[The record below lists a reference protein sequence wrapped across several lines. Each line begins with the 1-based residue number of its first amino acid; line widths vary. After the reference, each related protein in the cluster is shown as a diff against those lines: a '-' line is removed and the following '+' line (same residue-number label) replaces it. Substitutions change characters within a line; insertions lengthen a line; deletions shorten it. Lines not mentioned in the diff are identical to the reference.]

1 MNADATPGM
10 LGPVHVVIAPDSFKG
25 SLAADLVA
33 DAIAAGLRR
42 VRPDV
47 ETVLRPIADGGEG
60 TVAAALRAGYRPRT
74 VQVSGPDGR
83 PVDATFAV
91 DGTTA
96 VVELATAAG
105 LGQLEEPA
113 PMTATTRGV
122 GQLLRAAL
130 DDGVGRIVLGIGG
143 SATNDGG
150 AGMLQ
155 GLGVRLLDADGA
167 ELPPGGGA
175 LARLDRVDVSDLD
188 PRVAGVEL
196 VVASDVTNP
205 LVGPDGAAAVFGPQ
219 KGASPEQVRE
229 LDAALSRYATVL
241 GRDVGTDPSSVR
253 GAGGAG
259 GTAAGALAVLGASVV
274 SGAGLVC
281 DLVGLAEALDGA
293 VLAITGE
300 GALDEQTPHGKAP
313 SEVASRARAAG
324 VPCLA
329 VAGVVRLSV
338 DRLTE
343 AGFVAAHGLG
353 EVEPD
358 VQRCLAEPEPL
369 LAELAARVLPPHLP
383 AADQRAS
390 SSPRA

>member
-1 MNADATPGM
+1 M

-300 GALDEQTPHGKAP
+300 GALDE
-313 SEVASRARAAG
+313 
-324 VPCLA
+324 
-329 VAGVVRLSV
+329 
-338 DRLTE
+338 
-343 AGFVAAHGLG
+343 
-353 EVEPD
+353 
-358 VQRCLAEPEPL
+358 
-369 LAELAARVLPPHLP
+369 
-383 AADQRAS
+383 
-390 SSPRA
+390 

>member
-1 MNADATPGM
+1 M
-10 LGPVHVVIAPDSFKG
+10 LGAVHVVIAPDSFKG
-25 SLAADLVA
+25 SLAADRVA
-33 DAIAAGLRR
+33 DALAEGLRR
-42 VRPDV
+42 VRPEV
-47 ETVLRPIADGGEG
+47 EAVLRPIADGGEG

-74 VQVSGPDGR
+74 LSVSGPDGR
-83 PVDATFAV
+83 PVEATLAL

-105 LGQLEEPA
+105 LGLLERPA
-113 PMTATTRGV
+113 PTTASTRGV
-122 GQLLRAAL
+122 GELVREAL
-130 DDGVGRIVLGIGG
+130 DGGVQRIVLGIGG
-143 SATNDGG
+143 SATTDGG

-155 GLGVRLLDADGA
+155 ALGVRLLDSDGA

-175 LARLDRVDVSDLD
+175 LARLDRVDAAGLD
-188 PRVAGVEL
+188 PRLAGVEF

-219 KGASPEQVRE
+219 KGATPEQVAE
-229 LDAALSRYATVL
+229 LDAALARYARVL
-241 GRDVGTDPSSVR
+241 GRDLGTDPSQVR

-281 DLVGLAEALDGA
+281 DLVGLDEVLDGA
-293 VLAITGE
+293 VLAVTGE
-300 GALDEQTPHGKAP
+300 GALDEQTLSGKAP
-313 SEVASRARAAG
+313 SEVARRAGEAG
-324 VPCLA
+324 VPCVA
-329 VAGVVRLSV
+329 VAGVVRLAAE
-338 DRLTE
+338 RLAG

-383 AADQRAS
+383 AVDQPAS
-390 SSPRA
+390 SSPRR

>member
-1 MNADATPGM
+1 MNPDATPGM
-10 LGPVHVVIAPDSFKG
+10 LDAVHVVIAPDSFKG
-25 SLAADLVA
+25 SLAADRVA
-33 DAIAAGLRR
+33 DALAEGLRR
-42 VRPDV
+42 ARPEV
-47 ETVLRPIADGGEG
+47 EAVLRPIADGGEG

-74 VQVSGPDGR
+74 VRVSGPDGR
-83 PVDATFAV
+83 PVDATLAL

-105 LGQLEEPA
+105 LGQLDELA
-113 PMTATTRGV
+113 PMTATTFGV

-130 DDGVGRIVLGIGG
+130 DDGAGRIVLGIGG

-155 GLGVRLLDADGA
+155 ALGVRLLDAQGA
-167 ELPPGGGA
+167 ELSPGGAA
-175 LARLDRVDVSDLD
+175 LARLDRVDTSDLD

-205 LVGPDGAAAVFGPQ
+205 LTGPDGAAAVFGPQ
-219 KGASPEQVRE
+219 KGATPEQVAE
-229 LDAALSRYATVL
+229 LDAALARYAAVL
-241 GRDVGTDPSSVR
+241 GRDVGTDPSQVR

-281 DLVGLAEALDGA
+281 DLVGLAGALDGA
-293 VLAITGE
+293 ALAITGE
-300 GALDEQTPHGKAP
+300 GALDEQTLHGKAP
-313 SEVASRARAAG
+313 SEVARRAAAAG

-329 VAGVVRLSV
+329 VAGVVRLPAE
-338 DRLTE
+338 RLAA
-343 AGFVAAHGLG
+343 AGFVAAHGLV
-353 EVEPD
+353 EVESD

-369 LAELAARVLPPHLP
+369 LAELAARVLPAHLP
-383 AADQRAS
+383 DADQPAS
-390 SSPRA
+390 SSPRT